1 MEQKGDRVMRK
12 HIFGKLAAAAV
23 VVGGTAAAVSR
34 LLKLREAR
42 EQGCDECDEDE
53 FDHEAFSG
61 KTERTYVP
69 LTPKATAD
77 QDTPEADSEEEAAE
91 DLLNENETAEA
102 VED

>member
-1 MEQKGDRVMRK
+1 MRK
-12 HIFGKLAAAAV
+12 HILGKLAAAAV
-23 VVGGTAAAVSR
+23 IVGGTAAAVSR

-42 EQGCDECDEDE
+42 EQGCDEDE

-77 QDTPEADSEEEAAE
+77 QDTPETDSEEEAAE
-91 DLLNENETAEA
+91 DLLTESETAEA